1 MQKNILNWKAVKLMK
16 ALGVDK
22 AAEEAFE
29 REKKAGCVHAGYAVF
44 TANWMFYDSSW
55 TSGLF
60 PLKEIAA
67 YQKDYAPMSDIPRFY
82 VRLLFR
88 DGSKF
93 KLPCEFGHLDKITTV
108 LSELCPQAKER
119 PHGTYL

>member
-1 MQKNILNWKAVKLMK
+1 MRGKKLMK

-29 REKKAGCVHAGYAVF
+29 REKSAGCVRAGYAVF
-44 TANWMFYDSSW
+44 TANWLFYDSGW

-60 PLKEIAA
+60 PLKEIVA
-67 YQKDYAPMSDIPRFY
+67 YQKNYSPMSDMPRFS

-88 DGSKF
+88 DGGKF
-93 KLPCEFGHLDKITTV
+93 KLPCEFGHLDKIAAALAV
-108 LSELCPQAKER
+108 LCPQAKER
-119 PHGTYL
+119 PYGTYL